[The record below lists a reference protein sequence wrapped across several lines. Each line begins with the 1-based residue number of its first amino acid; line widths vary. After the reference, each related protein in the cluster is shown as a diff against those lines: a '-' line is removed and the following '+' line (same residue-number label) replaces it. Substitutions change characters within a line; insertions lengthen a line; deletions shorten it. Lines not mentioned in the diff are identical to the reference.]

1 MYKSTGFLAKEYS
14 VTNETI
20 LLWIKEGKF
29 EKVKNNP
36 YPKGDITGCGLTNQ
50 LPLFSMQEYLAQSKK
65 ALLKSKKNCSKGNTL
80 MPDLFLTLPRDL
92 TKIDVDIGPF
102 WNKLSREIH
111 CILWQPHQ
119 IELPEPD
126 SHSLS
131 GASNYRGGK
140 SSFWKNQIIPSNYST
155 SLRYFVSTQKRL
167 SLSLPASSTPTME
180 KEAQNVITS
189 QKIRI
194 YPKDEV
200 LWFEALNLYRRAY
213 NLTIEF
219 MRKGRKPSSEFRTQI
234 CDWCKLECEEHDITY
249 NSNLV
254 QAAYRKACDTRSA
267 VIKKRMKGEKA
278 EMSFM
283 SRNAPQ
289 QYFVVPRL
297 SSNKQIFPRILKGC
311 RWTEDAPSEAIGQ
324 TVIVTYTNGQWF
336 ANVKLNQSVEPT
348 KTQSLSIVAL
358 DPGVRTFQTA
368 FSFDSAVS
376 YGDGFVNDRLV
387 PLMLELDALLSVR
400 DKLHCEDKSK
410 QWVKDRLKN
419 LNRRIAKVR
428 ARQQN
433 LVDDLHRRV
442 AYDLVSNHDVILLPT
457 FETKQ
462 MVKKS
467 TETRKRF
474 LRRKTV
480 RGMLGLAHYR
490 FKQTLKWMA
499 KKYGK
504 TVRDANESYT
514 SKTLW
519 DGSILKNL
527 GGKASILFQGK
538 RVNRDIHGARNI
550 LIRFLTK
557 VIEVLSP
564 QGACPLNIT
573 KARFCG
579 FGVLK

>member
-1 MYKSTGFLAKEYS
+1 M
-14 VTNETI
+14 
-20 LLWIKEGKF
+20 
-29 EKVKNNP
+29 
-36 YPKGDITGCGLTNQ
+36 
-50 LPLFSMQEYLAQSKK
+50 
-65 ALLKSKKNCSKGNTL
+65 
-80 MPDLFLTLPRDL
+80 
-92 TKIDVDIGPF
+92 
-102 WNKLSREIH
+102 
-111 CILWQPHQ
+111 
-119 IELPEPD
+119 
-126 SHSLS
+126 
-131 GASNYRGGK
+131 
-140 SSFWKNQIIPSNYST
+140 
-155 SLRYFVSTQKRL
+155 
-167 SLSLPASSTPTME
+167 
-180 KEAQNVITS
+180 
-189 QKIRI
+189 
-194 YPKDEV
+194 
-200 LWFEALNLYRRAY
+200 NLYRRAY

-219 MRKGRKPSSEFRTQI
+219 LKKGRKPSGEFRTQI

-249 NSNLV
+249 NSNLI
-254 QAAYRKACDTRSA
+254 QSAYRKACDTRTA
-267 VIKKRMKGEKA
+267 VIKKRVKGEKA

-297 SSNKQIFPRILKGC
+297 SPKKQIFPRILKGC
-311 RWTEDAPSEAIGQ
+311 KWTESVPSEAIGK
-324 TVIVTYTNGQWF
+324 TVIVTYANGQWF
-336 ANVKLNQSVEPT
+336 ASVNLDQSVEPT
-348 KTQSLSIVAL
+348 KTQALSIVAL

-368 FSFDSAVS
+368 FSGKDAVS
-376 YGDGFVNDRLV
+376 YGEGFVNDRLV
-387 PLMLELDALLSVR
+387 PLMLELDALLSAR

-442 AYDLVSNHDVILLPT
+442 AYDLVSNQDVILLPT

-467 TETRKRF
+467 NETRKRF

-504 TVRDANESYT
+504 TVIDVNESYT

-527 GGKASILFQGK
+527 GGKSSILFQGK
-538 RVNRDIHGARNI
+538 RVNRDIHGAINI

-557 VIEVLSP
+557 VIDGLLP
-564 QGACPLNIT
+564 QGAYPLDIT
-573 KARFCG
+573 RPYFCG
-579 FGVLK
+579 FGVFK